1 MRNTVLA
8 AVLAATLMPATA
20 FAQMGP
26 NRLQDSFFGHD
37 DRIYVNP
44 GEMPWQAIGKL
55 TFAGGGH
62 CSGALVGQRV
72 VLTSAHCMYEQGSGQ
87 VFDAPLTFQ
96 AGLHKG
102 DVVAESGITSFWIAP
117 EYRSKGL
124 ESISEMSKSD
134 YAFVLLDQPIGN
146 TVGYFAVHELSTGD
160 LREAMT
166 RRWQVLIQA
175 GYSGDSDDQ
184 LTAHMDCGITS
195 YNESTVQ
202 HDCDIMSGDS
212 GSPIFFKIDDAYT
225 IIAVNS
231 AVFGGADPYN
241 LAVDSRAFSAD
252 LARYLQRYDDFE

>member
-1 MRNTVLA
+1 MRHTVLA
-8 AVLAATLMPATA
+8 AAFAATLVPAA
-20 FAQMGP
+20 AIAQEGP

-55 TFAGGGH
+55 TFDGGSH
-62 CSGALVGQRV
+62 CSGALVSPRV
-72 VLTSAHCMYEQGSGQ
+72 VLTSAHCMYEQGGGQ

-96 AGLHKG
+96 AGLHNG
-102 DVVAESGITSFWIAP
+102 EVVAESEIESFWVSP

-124 ESISEMSKSD
+124 ESISVMSKSD
-134 YAFVLLDQPIGN
+134 YAFVLLEKPIGDSL
-146 TVGYFAVHELSTGD
+146 GYFSVHELTAQD

-175 GYSGDSDDQ
+175 GYSGDTDNQ
-184 LTAHMDCGITS
+184 LTAHMGCGITS
-195 YNESTVQ
+195 YDEATVQ

-212 GSPIFFKIDDAYT
+212 GSPIFFKVDDAYT
-225 IIAVNS
+225 IIAINS

-252 LARYLQRYDDFE
+252 LTRYLQRYDPPE

>member
-1 MRNTVLA
+1 MRHTLLA
-8 AVLAATLMPATA
+8 AVLAATITPTA
-20 FAQMGP
+20 VAAQEGP

-37 DRIYVNP
+37 DRIYVSP

-55 TFAGGGH
+55 TFAGGSH
-62 CSGALVGQRV
+62 CSGAMVGRRV

-87 VFDAPLTFQ
+87 VFDSPLTFQ

-102 DVVAESGITSFWIAP
+102 DVAAESGIESFWVAP
-117 EYRSKGL
+117 EYRSKDL

-134 YAFVLLDQPIGN
+134 YAFVLLERPIGDI
-146 TVGYFAVHELSTGD
+146 VGYFSVHELTASD
-160 LREAMT
+160 LRDAMT

-195 YNESTVQ
+195 YDEATVQ

-212 GSPIFFKIDDAYT
+212 GSPIFFKVDDVYR

-252 LARYLQRYDDFE
+252 LVRYLQRYEPAE

>member
-1 MRNTVLA
+1 MRHTVFA
-8 AVLAATLMPATA
+8 AVLATVLVPTA
-20 FAQMGP
+20 AVAQEGP

-55 TFAGGGH
+55 TYAGGSH
-62 CSGALVGQRV
+62 CSGALVSRRV
-72 VLTSAHCMYEQGSGQ
+72 VLTSAHCMYELGGGQ

-102 DVVAESGITSFWIAP
+102 EVVAESAIESFWIAP
-117 EYRSKGL
+117 EYRSKDL
-124 ESISEMSKSD
+124 ESIGEMSKSD
-134 YAFVLLDQPIGN
+134 YAFVLLEQPIGDQ
-146 TVGYFAVHELSTGD
+146 VGYFSVHELTARD

-175 GYSGDSDDQ
+175 GYSGDTDDQ
-184 LTAHMDCGITS
+184 LTAHLDCGITS
-195 YNESTVQ
+195 YDEATVQ

-212 GSPIFFKIDDAYT
+212 GSPIFFKVEDSYT

-252 LARYLQRYDDFE
+252 LARYLQRYDPAE